1 MTTDAVQ
8 TVLRRLMERGERP
21 PDPAVMSPAKALRVA
36 LPKAADHAMDL
47 PLMVSDVTRANRSRE
62 AILTSLEDN
71 RLYLLIQTADE
82 RLGMVVPDPSMLAGL
97 IEIQT
102 MGHVTEFPATDRRPT
117 RTDASMM
124 EPFIEAVLAEFVQQL
139 TGMEEATR
147 FTGYS
152 YYRLIEDR
160 RHLPLILADGSFAC
174 FDVAVDL
181 GQGAKQ
187 ASMMIAF
194 PELPESETVA
204 APVGPSQRW
213 LQSLETGVMGA
224 RVDIGVDL
232 HRFKMSLEKIPDLV
246 VGYEIEIPRS
256 AVNELRVKGSDGK
269 TVARGK
275 IGQANGHRAVK
286 FASSLMGAAV
296 PAAQDDA
303 QGLSNP
309 LEGMGTG
316 AGPIPVTATAAAG
329 PTNTGVPDSFDDM
342 SPPAEEMAPLE
353 DFPAMGAMDDLPA
366 MGDFPPMDAGAGGLG
381 SLDDLPPMGDL
392 PAMDDLPPM
401 GDLPALD
408 DFPALDDLPP
418 MGDLPDIDLPS

>member
-1 MTTDAVQ
+1 
-8 TVLRRLMERGERP
+8 
-21 PDPAVMSPAKALRVA
+21 MSPAKAMRVA

-47 PLMVSDVTRANRSRE
+47 PLMVSDVTRSNRSRE
-62 AILTSLEDN
+62 AVLSSLEDS

-102 MGHVTEFPATDRRPT
+102 MGHVTEFPATDRQPT

-139 TGMEEATR
+139 SGMEEAAR

-160 RHLPLILADGSFAC
+160 RHLPLILVDGSFAC

-187 ASMMIAF
+187 ASMMLAF
-194 PELPESETVA
+194 PELPESETVSV
-204 APVGPSQRW
+204 PVGPSQRW
-213 LQSLETGVMGA
+213 MQSLETGVMGA
-224 RVDIGVDL
+224 RVDVGVDL
-232 HRFKMSLEKIPDLV
+232 HSFMMSLEKIPELV

-256 AVNELRVKGSDGK
+256 AVQELRVKGSDGK

-286 FASSLMGAAV
+286 FSSDLMGGAA
-296 PAAQDDA
+296 PAVAEDPL
-303 QGLSNP
+303 GLPNP
-309 LEGMGTG
+309 LEAMGG
-316 AGPIPVTATAAAG
+316 GDGPVPVTSTGAAG
-329 PTNTGVPDSFDDM
+329 PTDTGVPDSFADL
-342 SPPAEEMAPLE
+342 SPPEEEMAPLE
-353 DFPAMGAMDDLPA
+353 DFPAMGAMDDFPA
-366 MGDFPPMDAGAGGLG
+366 MDAGTGDLGG
-381 SLDDLPPMGDL
+381 LDDLPPMGDL

-401 GDLPALD
+401 GDLPAMD
-408 DFPALDDLPP
+408 DFPSLDDLPP
-418 MGDLPDIDLPS
+418 MGDLPDIDFPN